1 MKKMAITWVQND
13 DEDFIRIETTN
24 DGFNKFEII
33 GLLEDM
39 KAKVVFDRGQEVS
52 KILDKNVKKYKRLN
66 KLQKEVQNAEG
77 KKEEK
82 AKFGSIMEE
91 LLNVKIKQAARPL
104 TAMEAGIAIGEGC
117 GHEAQSSKRLDDER
131 HETDKEN

>member
-1 MKKMAITWVQND
+1 MKKIAITWVQND

-39 KAKVVFDRGQEVS
+39 KAKVIFDRAQEVG

-66 KLQKEVQNAEG
+66 KLQKEV
-77 KKEEK
+77 
-82 AKFGSIMEE
+82 
-91 LLNVKIKQAARPL
+91 
-104 TAMEAGIAIGEGC
+104 
-117 GHEAQSSKRLDDER
+117 
-131 HETDKEN
+131 

>member
-1 MKKMAITWVQND
+1 MKKLAITWIQND
-13 DEDFIRIETTN
+13 DEDIIRIETTN
-24 DGFNKFEII
+24 NGFNKFEII

-39 KAKVVFDRGQEVS
+39 KAKVVFDREQEVS

-66 KLQKEVQNAEG
+66 KLQKEVQNAE
-77 KKEEK
+77 
-82 AKFGSIMEE
+82 MEE
-91 LLNVKIKQAARPL
+91 LLNIKIKQAARPL

-131 HETDKEN
+131 RETDKEN

>member
-77 KKEEK
+77 KK
-82 AKFGSIMEE
+82 
-91 LLNVKIKQAARPL
+91 
-104 TAMEAGIAIGEGC
+104 
-117 GHEAQSSKRLDDER
+117 
-131 HETDKEN
+131 